1 MLPASFEPYSSK
13 EGGEPLPRTRA
24 FTARQSHPFPP
35 PPLPYHARVS
45 SSFFRTTLYPPPPSP
60 ASLHKGVS
68 YAAAATAPPS
78 PPTRGSLFPRGDGAL
93 IAGSQSGT
101 SIVASKERFHA
112 SNNRPPSLIPL
123 PLSLS
128 LSLSQRQPLFAR
140 LKAVP
145 RSHRR
150 AGGRDIASVASVKLR
165 IGGYCYSRDYT
176 IVDML
181 CGKFFVK
188 EKF

>member
-24 FTARQSHPFPP
+24 FTARQSHPFPT

-68 YAAAATAPPS
+68 YAAATAPPS

-101 SIVASKERFHA
+101 SIVASKERFLEQSPPLHDSA
-112 SNNRPPSLIPL
+112 S
-123 PLSLS
+123 SLS
-128 LSLSQRQPLFAR
+128 
-140 LKAVP
+140 V
-145 RSHRR
+145 
-150 AGGRDIASVASVKLR
+150 SVSV
-165 IGGYCYSRDYT
+165 ST
-176 IVDML
+176 SAAL
-181 CGKFFVK
+181 CST
-188 EKF
+188 

>member
-1 MLPASFEPYSSK
+1 M
-13 EGGEPLPRTRA
+13 
-24 FTARQSHPFPP
+24 
-35 PPLPYHARVS
+35 
-45 SSFFRTTLYPPPPSP
+45 
-60 ASLHKGVS
+60 S
-68 YAAAATAPPS
+68 YAAATAPPS